1 MRIPPRTDLV
11 DAVAY
16 SSEKI
21 SKPSETLGPAALAG
35 KILAKPEF
43 HGALTRL
50 RNDAARDF
58 T

>member
-1 MRIPPRTDLV
+1 MGIPPRADLV

-21 SKPSETLGPAALAG
+21 SKPSETIGLGALAG
-35 KILAKPEF
+35 KILAKLEF
-43 HGALTRL
+43 HGALMRL
-50 RNDAARDF
+50 RNDAARYF